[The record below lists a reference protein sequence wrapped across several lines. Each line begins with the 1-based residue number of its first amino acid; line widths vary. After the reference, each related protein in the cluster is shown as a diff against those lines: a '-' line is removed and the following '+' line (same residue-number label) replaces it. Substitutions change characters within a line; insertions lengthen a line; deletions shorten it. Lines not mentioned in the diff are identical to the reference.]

1 VTESVSGFL
10 SPEERAAM
18 ENRRQGEQDDDLADV
33 GSRVIQVLAELGPTA
48 LPELIDRVRARPRFV
63 MKALDKLEQ
72 SGLVTISARG
82 VEEVAELTNRGQS
95 RASAWAPG

>member
-1 VTESVSGFL
+1 
-10 SPEERAAM
+10 M

-33 GSRVIQVLAELGPTA
+33 GSRVIRVLAELGPTA
-48 LPELIDRVRARPRFV
+48 LPELIDRVLARPRFV
-63 MKALDKLEQ
+63 MKVLDKLEQ

-82 VEEVAELTNRGQS
+82 VEEVAELTDRGQS